1 MVASAYIRLMRI
13 TAVVVVAVVAASALL
28 NLDTVTA
35 FLVSN
40 EKVALSTV
48 TCTRISKTVYS
59 GYAPLKHQ
67 QRERL
72 QQRCY
77 MSTENTDSTVTSTPN
92 SIDVPLTL
100 DAMIKQATTAMREAA
115 NAGYTRQIVRILL
128 PRDKNNADLGRYF
141 ESDVDTS
148 SYRNINNNENI
159 VLCPTDESWQ
169 GGIMQLYRSAAPTAQ
184 QMVRSLSNDV
194 AGVPLRI
201 MEDRT
206 IDESGVDG
214 IGIIATADQSIVC
227 YVQPTQEIV
236 DEYVNAALQEAKE
249 RVLVLLN
256 PQWRQVNDALDEAS
270 TSNTNPFLSSFAS
283 FLGGK
288 GNTLKRIKEA
298 GYVPVYTLEGYVC
311 RGANVRLLQMGYNN
325 TEYNVYVERDDYE
338 SYLPIGTCPERPT
351 YQQVDAMLQNANIG
365 YKYARDIGLQP
376 KL

>member
-1 MVASAYIRLMRI
+1 MVPLTLFQSILLMI
-13 TAVVVVAVVAASALL
+13 
-28 NLDTVTA
+28 VTTEA
-35 FLVSN
+35 FHLPN
-40 EKVALSTV
+40 ELATHLK
-48 TCTRISKTVYS
+48 S
-59 GYAPLKHQ
+59 GRPKWG
-67 QRERL
+67 
-72 QQRCY
+72 
-77 MSTENTDSTVTSTPN
+77 VTSTTNTMYHRNPQKQQQQQQFHMTSEN
-92 SIDVPLTL
+92 SDSVTTTSAAAAAATSTTTVNVDVPLTL
-100 DAMIKQATTAMREAA
+100 DAMIQQATTAMREAA
-115 NAGYTRQIVRILL
+115 NAGCTRQIVRILL

-141 ESDVDTS
+141 ESDIFDTS
-148 SYRNINNNENI
+148 SYYRNNNENI
-159 VLCPTDESWQ
+159 VLCPTDENWQ

-184 QMVRSLSNDV
+184 QIVRSLSNTV

-201 MEDRT
+201 VEDRT

-214 IGIIATADQSIVC
+214 IGTIATSDQSIVC

-236 DEYVNAALQEAKE
+236 NEYVNAALQQKQKQ
-249 RVLVLLN
+249 LLILLN

-298 GYVPVYTLEGYVC
+298 GYIPVYTLEGYVC

-325 TEYNVYVERDDYE
+325 TIYNVYVERDDNI
-338 SYLPIGTCPERPT
+338 SYLPIGSCIERPT

>member
-1 MVASAYIRLMRI
+1 MVP
-13 TAVVVVAVVAASALL
+13 
-28 NLDTVTA
+28 
-35 FLVSN
+35 
-40 EKVALSTV
+40 STV
-48 TCTRISKTVYS
+48 VQSMFTMIVVGFAALQVIMIETDAYLLRNEFAIRWNSRVPVGWDGIRTAMYHRNVQKQQQ
-59 GYAPLKHQ
+59 HQ
-67 QRERL
+67 QRL
-72 QQRCY
+72 H
-77 MSTENTDSTVTSTPN
+77 MSSEKTNTVTTTATTTTTSV
-92 SIDVPLTL
+92 DVPLTL
-100 DAMIKQATTAMREAA
+100 DAMIKQATTAMRDAA
-115 NAGYTRQIVRILL
+115 NAGCTRQIVRILL

-141 ESDVDTS
+141 ESDIDTS
-148 SYRNINNNENI
+148 SYRNNNNENI

-184 QMVRSLSNDV
+184 QMIRSLSNTV

-201 MEDRT
+201 IEDRT

-214 IGIIATADQSIVC
+214 IGIIATSDQSIVC

-236 DEYVNAALQEAKE
+236 DEYVNAALQQQTQEQ
-249 RVLVLLN
+249 LLILLN

-311 RGANVRLLQMGYNN
+311 RGANVRLLQMGYNS
-325 TEYNVYVERDDYE
+325 TTYNVFVERDDNV
-338 SYLPIGTCPERPT
+338 SYLPIGSCTERPT
-351 YQQVDAMLQNANIG
+351 YQQVDTMLQNANIG

>member
-1 MVASAYIRLMRI
+1 MYLRTARQQQQLTQRL
-13 TAVVVVAVVAASALL
+13 
-28 NLDTVTA
+28 
-35 FLVSN
+35 
-40 EKVALSTV
+40 
-48 TCTRISKTVYS
+48 
-59 GYAPLKHQ
+59 
-67 QRERL
+67 
-72 QQRCY
+72 Y
-77 MSTENTDSTVTSTPN
+77 MSSEKTDSVATTTVSAATATTTTLE
-92 SIDVPLTL
+92 VPLTL

-115 NAGYTRQIVRILL
+115 SAGCTRQIVRILL

-141 ESDVDTS
+141 ESDIDTS
-148 SYRNINNNENI
+148 SRNDENI

-184 QMVRSLSNDV
+184 QIVRSVSNTV

-201 MEDRT
+201 VEDRT

-214 IGIIATADQSIVC
+214 IGTISTSDQSIVC

-236 DEYVNAALQEAKE
+236 DEYVNAALQPQKQEQ
-249 RVLVLLN
+249 LLILLN

-311 RGANVRLLQMGYNN
+311 RGANVRLLQMGYN
-325 TEYNVYVERDDYE
+325 TTVYNVYVERDDNV
-338 SYLPIGTCPERPT
+338 SYLPIGSWPERPT
-351 YQQVDAMLQNANIG
+351 YQQVDTMLQNANIG

>member
-1 MVASAYIRLMRI
+1 MSSEK
-13 TAVVVVAVVAASALL
+13 TDS
-28 NLDTVTA
+28 VTTTT
-35 FLVSN
+35 STST
-40 EKVALSTV
+40 STV
-48 TCTRISKTVYS
+48 DV
-59 GYAPLKHQ
+59 P
-67 QRERL
+67 
-72 QQRCY
+72 
-77 MSTENTDSTVTSTPN
+77 
-92 SIDVPLTL
+92 VPLTL

-141 ESDVDTS
+141 ETDVDTS
-148 SYRNINNNENI
+148 SFSLRTMNNENI

-184 QMVRSLSNDV
+184 QMVRSLSNNI

-201 MEDRT
+201 VEDRT

-214 IGIIATADQSIVC
+214 IGTISTADKSIVC

-236 DEYVNAALQEAKE
+236 DDYVNAALQQSKE
-249 RVLVLLN
+249 RLLILLN

-270 TSNTNPFLSSFAS
+270 TSNANPFLSSLAS

-288 GNTLKRIKEA
+288 GNTLKRIQEA
-298 GYVPVYTLEGYVC
+298 GYIPVYTLEGYVC

-325 TEYNVYVERDDYE
+325 TMYNVYVERDDSE
-338 SYLPIGTCPERPT
+338 SFLPVGTSPVRPT
-351 YQQVDAMLQNANIG
+351 YQQVDAMLQTANIG